1 MNLVERLKGILLSPK
16 TEWPKI
22 AAEPMTAQQ
31 IYTSW
36 VMILAAIGPIAIAI
50 GWSAMLGFGTSLR
63 FAIANYLIML
73 VVTAILALIVDWLA
87 PKFGGTKDFVAALKL
102 TAFSYTAAYV
112 AGIFYLLGRFGGILV
127 FIAMVYAWYTFY
139 LGAPVLRK
147 CSQDKAV
154 VFTIIV
160 VVIGFVLGVLFGALA
175 SGGGFAPRML

>member
-1 MNLVERLKGILLSPK
+1 MNFVERLKGILLSPK

-50 GWSAMLGFGTSLR
+50 GWGTLGFGTSLR

-73 VVTAILALIVDWLA
+73 VVTAVLALIVDWLA

-112 AGIFYLLGRFGGILV
+112 AGIFHLLGGFGGVLV
-127 FIAMVYAWYTFY
+127 FIAMIYAWYTFY

-154 VFTIIV
+154 VFTIVI
-160 VVIGFVLGVLFGALA
+160 VVIGFVLGALFSVLA
-175 SGGGFAPRML
+175 SGGGFAPRMMM